1 MKNLYVK
8 FIVITIGMILL
19 SFIMAF
25 IISNAYYQQKLKPYN
40 DDKNTKVALDIAA
53 FAEEHP
59 EIGVQ
64 EYLKSISR
72 VGYRICL
79 IDNGG
84 HRTYFGE
91 PFRDKSLSHSV
102 QQQVLEGHIFH
113 GMLHF
118 PKQTFVTGFFADE
131 LRNTIGVP
139 LKANGSTYAL
149 FIRPDIE
156 FLFNEMH
163 ILFAWIL
170 AIAIFLTIVMVL
182 IYTRYLVKPISNMTK
197 ATKSLAGGD
206 FQVKLDSTRHDELG
220 ELSRNFMRMA
230 EKLAQMEDMR
240 KEFISNISHDIQ
252 SPLSNIKGYTNLL
265 DTESISKEERNQ
277 YISIINNE
285 ITRLS
290 TLTKQLLLLAS
301 LDRNKEIMKEKP
313 FHLGKQLKELV
324 RNHQWAIS
332 EKEIMLSYS
341 LPDLEIVAD
350 PSLLNTV
357 WDNLLSNAIKY
368 NKPNGSIEISIEEK
382 EETVIVRLA
391 DTGIG
396 MTEAELDRIFDRFYR
411 ADQARTRTVEGTGLG
426 LSIVKTIID
435 LHGGTIQV
443 ISKENEGT
451 TFVVELPR

>member
-1 MKNLYVK
+1 MKK
-8 FIVITIGMILL
+8 
-19 SFIMAF
+19 
-25 IISNAYYQQKLKPYN
+25 
-40 DDKNTKVALDIAA
+40 
-53 FAEEHP
+53 
-59 EIGVQ
+59 
-64 EYLKSISR
+64 
-72 VGYRICL
+72 
-79 IDNGG
+79 
-84 HRTYFGE
+84 
-91 PFRDKSLSHSV
+91 
-102 QQQVLEGHIFH
+102 
-113 GMLHF
+113 
-118 PKQTFVTGFFADE
+118 
-131 LRNTIGVP
+131 
-139 LKANGSTYAL
+139 
-149 FIRPDIE
+149 
-156 FLFNEMH
+156 
-163 ILFAWIL
+163 
-170 AIAIFLTIVMVL
+170 
-182 IYTRYLVKPISNMTK
+182 
-197 ATKSLAGGD
+197 
-206 FQVKLDSTRHDELG
+206 
-220 ELSRNFMRMA
+220 
-230 EKLAQMEDMR
+230 
-240 KEFISNISHDIQ
+240 
-252 SPLSNIKGYTNLL
+252 
-265 DTESISKEERNQ
+265 
-277 YISIINNE
+277 
-285 ITRLS
+285 
-290 TLTKQLLLLAS
+290 
-301 LDRNKEIMKEKP
+301 KP